1 MKITVEKYKG
11 DTNSTLVVFDLSG
24 NNKRYEEKVKAGYTY
39 YVFRTEEK
47 AWVKHSKKL
56 TNEEKQHVI
65 KYESK

>member
-1 MKITVEKYKG
+1 MKITVEKYKAET
-11 DTNSTLVVFDLSG
+11 DSTLMFFDLSDS
-24 NNKRYEEKVKAGYTY
+24 NKRYEASVKEGYTY
-39 YVFRTEEK
+39 YVFRTKDK